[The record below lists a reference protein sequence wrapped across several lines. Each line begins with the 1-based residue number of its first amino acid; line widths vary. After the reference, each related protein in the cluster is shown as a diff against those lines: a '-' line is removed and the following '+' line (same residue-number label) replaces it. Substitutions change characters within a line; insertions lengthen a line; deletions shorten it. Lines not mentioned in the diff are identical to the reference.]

1 MPWERHAKINLLE
14 LVACLL
20 RGQSTDDPETRI
32 APYEQVPGE
41 S

>member
-1 MPWERHAKINLLE
+1 MPWERHAKFNLLE
-14 LVACLL
+14 VVACLL
-20 RGQSTDDPETRI
+20 RGQSTDDLETPI